1 MPRPARNE
9 ILHASIF
16 DVGENAPSLE
26 EKLCLLDAINATDPE
41 ESYRLAQLLLKQT
54 AQMRDG
60 LFQAKEA
67 QGELNV
73 LLAKLTAFPWHTAM
87 FVSAVETPEGPRAIV
102 LHGNTQ
108 RVVGLNDGI
117 DLGALNVGEE
127 VFLANGLNV
136 IMAASPRG
144 MRRGGETAFFDRR
157 LPEGQLVLKW
167 RDEELV
173 VDAAPAL
180 RDIELA
186 KSDVVRFDRGL
197 FTAFDKVDRPRGHKN
212 LLEEVPDIRRDQIGG
227 LDAHIDTM
235 FTALT
240 MALTNPD
247 SAARF
252 GLDGRQSILLIGPPG
267 CGKTLLV
274 KAAASEVMR
283 SSGMPC
289 RIAVVKPAEWESPY
303 VGETQANIRAF
314 FKSLS
319 EAAENG
325 FVVAFL
331 DEIEAVGRTR
341 GSAVGHHS
349 DKFLACLLAELQ
361 GFADRKNIAII
372 AATNRKDLVDA
383 ALLERISDL
392 EISVQRPNLQGARA
406 ILGIH
411 LPSTLPFCPNGSE
424 APATREDL
432 ISCALSRF
440 YSPNAGNEIC
450 MIRFRD
456 GKERTVLARELV
468 SGRIFEQVCRHA
480 RRVACQRE
488 MRGEGE
494 PGLRRDDI
502 DTAVTEA
509 MQRMRTTLSAENAH
523 SYLSDLPQDVA
534 VVSVRP
540 VQRKVQRPGDYLN
553 P

>member
-9 ILHASIF
+9 ILHASIL
-16 DVGENAPSLE
+16 DVGENAPNLD
-26 EKLCLLDAINATDPE
+26 EKLSLLEAICIADPA
-41 ESYRLAQLLLKQT
+41 ESLRIAQLLLKQT

-67 QGELNV
+67 QGELAG

-87 FVSAVETPEGPRAIV
+87 FVSAVDTPEGPRAIV
-102 LHGNTQ
+102 LHGSTQ

-117 DLGALNVGEE
+117 DLAALNVGEE

-144 MRRGGETAFFDRR
+144 MRRGGETASFERR
-157 LPEGQLVLKW
+157 LPDGQLVLKW

-180 RDIELA
+180 RDCELA
-186 KSDVVRFDRGL
+186 PSDVVRFDRGL
-197 FTAFDKVDRPRGHKN
+197 FTAFAKVDRPRDHKN

-235 FTALT
+235 FSALT
-240 MALTNPD
+240 LALTNPD
-247 SAARF
+247 SAARY
-252 GLDGRQSILLIGPPG
+252 GLQGRQSILMIGPPG
-267 CGKTLLV
+267 CGKTML
-274 KAAASEVMR
+274 ARAGASEVMR
-283 SSGMPC
+283 ANGMPC
-289 RIAVVKPAEWESPY
+289 RIAVVKPAEWESPF

-314 FKSLS
+314 FKSLR

-349 DKFLACLLAELQ
+349 DKFLAALLAELD

-372 AATNRKDLVDA
+372 SATNRKDLVDP
-383 ALLERISDL
+383 ALLERISDT
-392 EISVQRPNLQGARA
+392 EIFVQRPNLQGARA
-406 ILGIH
+406 IIGIH
-411 LPSTLPFCPNGSE
+411 LPPTLPFNPNGSE

-432 ISCALSRF
+432 ISCAVSRF
-440 YSPNAGNEIC
+440 YSPNADNEIST
-450 MIRFRD
+450 IRFRD
-456 GKERTVLARELV
+456 GKDRTVFARELV

-480 RRVACQRE
+480 RRVACERE
-488 MRGEGE
+488 LRGEGE

-502 DTAVTEA
+502 DSAVTAA
-509 MQRMRTTLSAENAH
+509 MQRMATTLSVENAH
-523 SYLSDLPQDVA
+523 SYLDLPPDLA

-540 VQRKVQRPGDYLN
+540 VIRKVKRPGDYLDL
-553 P
+553 